1 MAKTIYKMF
10 QTKATEAWYQLSKE
24 ERDALMS
31 KVSESLKSVGAK
43 GVLTC
48 ASLWSSEQYVI
59 FGVEEYPDIEA
70 VQKHTQNLWDLNWFR
85 YIESTSTLGTKLGE

>member
-10 QTKATEAWYQLSKE
+10 QTKLTEAWYQLSKE

-43 GVLTC
+43 SVVTC
-48 ASLWSSEQYVI
+48 SSVWSSEQYVI

-70 VQKHTQNLWDLNWFR
+70 VQKHTENLWNLNWFR
-85 YIESTSTLGTKLGE
+85 YIESTSTLGTKLWE